1 MKVITIFC
9 FLSLSALAQER
20 KEIMKPVN
28 LLFEGMKQ
36 GDSAMVHRAFH
47 PDAVLHTV
55 LSDPKTNEPRLRN
68 EVLASFL
75 KSIGTPHKEV
85 YNEMIWGEKIE
96 LDGDMAQVWVD
107 YAFYLGT
114 TFSHCGVD
122 AFHLIRNTKGEWL
135 IYSLSDT
142 RRKTGCNVPK
152 EVSDRVK

>member
-1 MKVITIFC
+1 MITIFC

-142 RRKTGCNVPK
+142 RRKTGCSVPK
-152 EVSDRVK
+152 EVSERVK